1 MSLIFLIAYVLAT
14 SSALVL
20 IKLGT
25 TSGLPVAFVEH
36 SLKFN
41 INFSIIAG
49 ILLYG
54 LSFVLYI
61 YLISKFELGF
71 IIPVT
76 TALVYSLV
84 FLASFLIFHEAFT
97 VMKIAAI
104 SLIIFGVI
112 LLNFNK

>member
-1 MSLIFLIAYVLAT
+1 MSLLLLIAYVLAT
-14 SSALVL
+14 SGGLIL

-25 TSGLPVAFVEH
+25 VSGVPVSIIEH

-41 INFSIIAG
+41 MNLSILAG
-49 ILLYG
+49 IFLYG

-61 YLISKFELGF
+61 YLISKYDLGY

-76 TALVYSLV
+76 TALVYVLI
-84 FLASFLIFHEAFT
+84 FLASFFIFHEAFT
-97 VMKIAAI
+97 IIKITAI

-112 LLNFNK
+112 LLNINK